1 MPPMKNIYNL
11 ISDAFDNMRNQG
23 LETDYD
29 IVTSF
34 TEGNLRHY
42 DIQIKS
48 KNPNA
53 IGSASLFL
61 TLDFNNHL
69 LEYEDTN
76 NLFINS
82 NWDRFCVV
90 IEGQITNLNTLENY
104 IIQYMNNTDQL
115 AEEDQIEG

>member
-1 MPPMKNIYNL
+1 MKNIYNL
-11 ISDAFDNMRNQG
+11 ISDAFDNMRNHG

-29 IVTSF
+29 IITTF

-61 TLDFNNHL
+61 TLDFNNYL

-76 NLFINS
+76 DLFTNS

-90 IEGQITNLNTLENY
+90 IEGQITNLNTLQNY
-104 IIQYMNNTDQL
+104 IIQYMNITDQP
-115 AEEDQIEG
+115 AEEDRFEV